1 MKKTIPFAIATKTI
15 KYLSINFRVKDLYSE
30 KYKTLLK
37 EIEEDRKKWEDISC
51 SWIGRINIVKMA
63 VLPKAM
69 YRFNAIPIKSQ

>member
-15 KYLSINFRVKDLYSE
+15 KYLSINLRVKDLYSE

>member
-15 KYLSINFRVKDLYSE
+15 KYLSINLRVKDLYSE

-51 SWIGRINIVKMA
+51 SWIGRINIVKMD
-63 VLPKAM
+63 
-69 YRFNAIPIKSQ
+69 I